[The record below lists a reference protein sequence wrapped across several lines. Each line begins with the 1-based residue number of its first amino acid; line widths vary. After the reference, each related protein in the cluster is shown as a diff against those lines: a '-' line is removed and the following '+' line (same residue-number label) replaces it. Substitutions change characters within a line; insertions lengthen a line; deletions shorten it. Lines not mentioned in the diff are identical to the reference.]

1 MLHCAES
8 GKVTQT
14 KPFRC
19 HKWFHSGTSNLHTH
33 TYTHTHSAV
42 HSFTDTPTAT

>member
-14 KPFRC
+14 RPFRW
-19 HKWFHSGTSNLHTH
+19 HTWFQVGAPNL
-33 TYTHTHSAV
+33 HTHSAV
-42 HSFTDTPTAT
+42 HSFTDTPTQT